1 MTVEPWSPRPISNI
15 ADTRS
20 AFLIRQQRRRTRR
33 LAQLITLVVTIGV
46 GTIASTLFGPERSEP
61 IPGAEYRT
69 YQLCGW
75 RNRRN
80 CVIDGDTIR
89 HEGVK
94 IRLADIDAPEISTPK
109 CFCEHDLGQEAKRRL
124 LELLNG
130 GPITIVPT
138 RGSDADRYGRKLR
151 VILQNGHSVGGIL
164 VAEGLARRWD
174 GARRTVV
181 LISIARKR
189 SAMD

>member
-15 ADTRS
+15 ADARS

-80 CVIDGDTIR
+80 CV
-89 HEGVK
+89 
-94 IRLADIDAPEISTPK
+94 
-109 CFCEHDLGQEAKRRL
+109 C
-124 LELLNG
+124 
-130 GPITIVPT
+130 
-138 RGSDADRYGRKLR
+138 
-151 VILQNGHSVGGIL
+151 
-164 VAEGLARRWD
+164 
-174 GARRTVV
+174 
-181 LISIARKR
+181 
-189 SAMD
+189 